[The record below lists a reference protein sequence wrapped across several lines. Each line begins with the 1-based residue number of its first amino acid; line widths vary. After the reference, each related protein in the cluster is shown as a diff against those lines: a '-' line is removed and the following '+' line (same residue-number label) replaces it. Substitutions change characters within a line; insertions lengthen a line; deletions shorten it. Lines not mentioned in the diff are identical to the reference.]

1 MEKIKVLFLVGIC
14 FIVTALFSCE
24 PQVQIPFDKQAEV
37 SQIASGFSFTEGP
50 TANSE
55 GDVYFTDQ
63 PNNLILRYSV
73 EGKLDTF
80 STDAGRS
87 NGLYFDTEDNFWACA
102 DMYNQLWKYTLDGEK
117 KIILN
122 PEGEVAYNGPND
134 VWVHKNGNAYFTDP
148 YYKRPY
154 WEGDHDTLSFKG
166 VYLLLEGKGS
176 PVLLDS
182 TLIQPNGIVGSSANN
197 LLYVADNQDNKIY
210 RYSIKADGTVAERK
224 MLIKQGSD
232 GMTLD
237 SEGNIYLT
245 GEGVDVFDSE
255 GKAIRH
261 LEIEEDWTANICFGG
276 KDNDE
281 LFITASKGL
290 YHLKT
295 NVKGVN

>member
-1 MEKIKVLFLVGIC
+1 MKKTKVIFSAGILLLS
-14 FIVTALFSCE
+14 ASLFSCNK
-24 PQVQIPFDKQAEV
+24 QVETPFGENAEV
-37 SQIASGFSFTEGP
+37 VQIASGFSFTEGP
-50 TANSE
+50 TSNKR

-63 PNNLILRYSV
+63 PNNLILSYST
-73 EGKLDTF
+73 EGELDTF

-87 NGLYFDTEDNFWACA
+87 NGLYFDAEDNLWACA
-102 DMYNQLWKYTLDGEK
+102 DMNNQLWKFTMEGEK
-117 KIILN
+117 KIVLN

-134 VWVHKNGNAYFTDP
+134 VWVHKNGDAYFTDP

-154 WEGDHDTLSFKG
+154 WEGAHDTLSFKG
-166 VYLLLEGKGS
+166 VYLLLEGQDS
-176 PVLLDS
+176 PILLDS
-182 TLIQPNGIVGSSANN
+182 TLIQPNGIVGSSTNN

-210 RYSIKADGTVAERK
+210 RYAIQPDGTVAKRK
-224 MLIKQGSD
+224 MLINQGSD

-261 LEIEEDWTANICFGG
+261 LDIDEDWTANICFGG
-276 KDNDE
+276 KENDE

-295 NVKGVN
+295 NVKGIN